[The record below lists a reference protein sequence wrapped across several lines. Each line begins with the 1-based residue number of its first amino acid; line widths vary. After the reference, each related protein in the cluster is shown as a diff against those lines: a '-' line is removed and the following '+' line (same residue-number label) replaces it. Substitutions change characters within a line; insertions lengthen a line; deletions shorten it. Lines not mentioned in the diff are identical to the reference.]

1 MSTEEKSKANP
12 RKPVK
17 RLVRKKRQKGGVTRV
32 LLVLFALLYLP
43 ALWNW
48 LFHGSIETEIL
59 DSGLLEMKIPS
70 QGVFIREETAII
82 AEKDGIII
90 PKVNSAERVP
100 NKYEFAMLIDET
112 SQLTLEKI
120 KALEE
125 NIIRQVAE
133 SFPQSLDRD
142 PEFRSQVQ
150 NEVNRLSALASDKNL
165 TGATGIK
172 ASLER
177 LLYQRNKEVFK
188 SQGDRL
194 YLQKEKE
201 ELEQLK
207 QNLNK
212 SATFIQ
218 SGYSGLVVWDDQ
230 PHNDKYSANNIGLL
244 TPEDISP
251 NTSAKAHKQDSM
263 ESRLSLLR
271 ADEAFA
277 VSKDQPFAR
286 LVNNEKSWYVCVADS
301 KKVSG
306 IKEDGSLSL
315 RLEELDSL
323 IPCTVETV
331 EPMGDLTK
339 IVVSFDR
346 MVEKTIH
353 LRHVEAALVIKSI
366 EGLKVPVRSLTNRNT
381 RDNTADII
389 LVRFNRAVIKR
400 VTVVAEQD
408 TFAVIDA
415 LQGSSETD
423 PVSIFD
429 IYVVNPQN
437 IVEGQVIE

>member
-1 MSTEEKSKANP
+1 MSTEEKSKANQ
-12 RKPVK
+12 RKPTK
-17 RLVRKKRQKGGVTRV
+17 KLVRKKRQKGGVTRF

-59 DSGLLEMKIPS
+59 NTGLLELKIPS
-70 QGVFIREETAII
+70 QGVFIREETAIT
-82 AEKDGIII
+82 AQKEGIII

-100 NKYEFAMLIDET
+100 NQYEFAMLIDET
-112 SQLTLEKI
+112 SQITLEKI
-120 KALEE
+120 KTLEE

-142 PEFRSQVQ
+142 TEFRRQVQ
-150 NEVNRLSALASDKNL
+150 NEVSRLSQLATNKNL
-165 TGATGIK
+165 PGVKGIK

-177 LLYQRNKEVFK
+177 LLYQRNKEVFQ

-207 QNLNK
+207 QNLNR

-218 SGYSGLVVWDDQ
+218 SSYSGLVVWDDQ
-230 PHNDKYSANNIGLL
+230 PYNDKYSVDNIGLL
-244 TPEDISP
+244 TPEEISP
-251 NTSAKAHKQDSM
+251 GKLAKAQKEDSK
-263 ESRLSLLR
+263 ESRLSLLQ

-286 LVNNEKSWYVCVADS
+286 LVNNEKCWYVCMVDS
-301 KKVSG
+301 KKASG
-306 IKEDGSLSL
+306 IKTGERLSL

-323 IPCTVETV
+323 IPCMVETI

-353 LRHVEAALVIKSI
+353 LRHVEADLVIESI

-408 TFAVIDA
+408 TFAVIETV
-415 LQGSSETD
+415 QGSSETD
-423 PVSIFD
+423 PVSVFD